1 MDAVGDLAGEL
12 VRLPDRGTYLKAAS
26 ELLSKLFP
34 CDGLAWNELDM
45 QQVRAEV
52 YARPGNHPFG
62 DLARKL
68 LEFRNDHPLVTSAL
82 GDSMAGVWRPRR
94 LSDIVSDREFHESR
108 LYREGF
114 REMRINRQ
122 LSLRTALAGPGTLH
136 SWVMNR
142 WNQDFSDREMDLA
155 REIQP
160 LLCLLDTAY
169 SQPPPTATNN
179 PWPADEFGLTD
190 REAEILALVAQ
201 GLKST
206 AVGHLLGI
214 SPRTVSKH
222 LEHSYSKLRCTNRVD
237 AVRLFT
243 AAPSRAPGTGN
254 FSVPA

>member
-1 MDAVGDLAGEL
+1 MDTFGDLASEL
-12 VRLPDRGTYLKAAS
+12 VRLPDRGTYLRAAS

-45 QQVRAEV
+45 RAVRAEV
-52 YARPGNHPFG
+52 YARPQNHPFG

-68 LEFRNDHPLVTSAL
+68 LESRNDHPLVRSDL
-82 GDSMAGVWRPRR
+82 VDSMTGVWRPRR
-94 LSDIVSDREFHESR
+94 LSDVVSDREFYESR

-122 LSLRTALAGPGTLH
+122 LSLRSAQLGPGILH

-142 WNQDFSDREMDLA
+142 WNHDFSDKEMDLA
-155 REIQP
+155 REVQP
-160 LLCLLDTAY
+160 VLCLLDTAY
-169 SQPPPTATNN
+169 SHPHTSMTN
-179 PWPADEFGLTD
+179 PWPVDAFGLTD

-214 SPRTVSKH
+214 SPRTVAKH
-222 LEHSYSKLRCTNRVD
+222 LEHSYVKLGCNNRVD

-243 AAPSRAPGTGN
+243 STCSRAPGPSD
-254 FSVPA
+254 FRAPW